1 MSYFNNSSSNS
12 ASNSTEASAQASVI
26 RVPAEKQV
34 AYDTL
39 MSVLGNEAISNADAA
54 WLGMLNKVPNPFNY
68 SQELLELQTSRL
80 NSYMAIGAS
89 VFPFVDGKG
98 IIFLDEAP
106 EAEVVQAFMN
116 SGIPCYGAEWNDDE
130 KVLVGCEWKAYYT
143 QVVFGTNGKAQVS
156 TEYWTLAPYCE
167 ELHGK
172 PEEFNVMGPQY
183 MGCYPSVRP
192 LAYFQVKHLVEILNG
207 LSPDEVASFVA
218 GVTGMVQKE
227 PGVVTLKPAFGNTMA
242 WAECKF
248 DFINKMISTSR
259 EFPQRLESFI
269 TNIGAISVEVSMALQ
284 AIEIAGLDGE
294 TSQRRIDAMLAA
306 RTQVFEEEDLYGAE
320 MFKDEQLRTIR
331 EHSVAL
337 LAIKEG
343 NEFPFYELMDNNSPE
358 GVGQCINW
366 LLGQGRQFFPD
377 KNGAKRVVVDEGVT
391 ALMLG
396 MVGDTAV
403 FVTDVQKPKKTLNR
417 NWQSVAIR
425 AMAGLPGSAGY
436 KPYQGSALRVMNR
449 NFKGQDGEG
458 CFSCGVTG
466 DPTTML
472 LHNGRLLN
480 AGSGVGFTRRKFSY
494 MVPKK
499 LRGTVSSIHIPA
511 GKTLADVE
519 LDLTKK
525 LMALFD
531 GRIIKSTDPGKT
543 KTLLEYN
550 GIPVIKYS
558 ATNTDIL
565 MDAKYGSWSIK
576 HLSSS
581 NSLSVE
587 IEVPFIASDYEI
599 KARGAG
605 IKAVL
610 QKASSTYVIH
620 NDDWSIN
627 TQWEGS
633 LNMECQK
640 GQLARLHL
648 YCESL
653 RDIHG
658 NNSYLEFG
666 AFEGNDKPTAVL
678 HYPIGNEE
686 YLVQD
691 QDNIDAPFYRWQR
704 DNFKTYYITDV
715 VNIGYARTTILG
727 QANMLH
733 RRDEGLE
740 VIQEALSTDEW
751 NDVIMIDSKGRPTN
765 DINEA
770 LVEDDWGYGLRLCE
784 KVEGIIGTFPV
795 MVECA
800 TRRESSAGRQAGT
813 LEQMA
818 LTWAGNPK
826 VGQTL
831 VDSADPNLEAVAGM
845 VAMATNDPDLTL
857 DEDDLASWV

>member
-1 MSYFNNSSSNS
+1 MSYFNNSNS
-12 ASNSTEASAQASVI
+12 ASSTESSQAPVI

-34 AYDTL
+34 AYDAL
-39 MSVLGNEAISNADAA
+39 MSVLTNEAISNADAA
-54 WLGMLNKVPNPFNY
+54 WLGLLNNVPNPFSN
-68 SQELLELQTSRL
+68 SQQLLELQASRIQAYL
-80 NSYMAIGAS
+80 GIGAS
-89 VFPFVDGKG
+89 VFPKFDGKG
-98 IIFLDEAP
+98 IIFVDDAP
-106 EAEVVQAFMN
+106 EMEVVQAFMN
-116 SGIPCYGAEWNDDE
+116 SGIPCYGAEWNEDE
-130 KVLVGCEWKAYYT
+130 KLLVGCEWKAYYT
-143 QVVFGTNGKAQVS
+143 QIVFSPEGKAQVS
-156 TEYWTLAPYCE
+156 TELWVVPPYSE

-172 PEEFNVMGPQY
+172 PEEFNHVGPQY
-183 MGCYPSVRP
+183 MGGNPSNYP
-192 LAYFQVKHLVEILNG
+192 LAIYQVKHLVEILDG
-207 LSPDEVASFVA
+207 LSAEEIASFVA
-218 GVTGMVQKE
+218 GVSGMVLSE
-227 PGVVTLKPAFGNTMA
+227 PGVVTLKPAFGNTLA

-269 TNIGAISVEVSMALQ
+269 TDIGAISVYVSMALQ

-320 MFKDEQLRTIR
+320 MFADEQLRTIR

-366 LLGQGRQFFPD
+366 LLSEGRQFFPD
-377 KNGAKRVVVDEGVT
+377 KNGAKRVVVDQGVT

-396 MVGDTAV
+396 MVGDTGV

-417 NWQSVAIR
+417 NWQAVAIR
-425 AMAGLPGSAGY
+425 AMEGLPGTPGY
-436 KPYQGSALRVMNR
+436 KPYQSSALRVMNR

-458 CFSCGVTG
+458 CFTCGVTG
-466 DPTTML
+466 DPTIML

-480 AGSGVGFTRRKFSY
+480 AGSGVGFTRRQFSY
-494 MVPKK
+494 IVPKK

-531 GRIIKSTDPGKT
+531 GRVIKSTDPGKT

-587 IEVPFIASDYEI
+587 INVPFIASDYEV

-653 RDIHG
+653 RDLHG

-666 AFEGNDKPTAVL
+666 AFEGNHKPTAVL
-678 HYPIGNEE
+678 HYPVGGDD

-691 QDNIDAPFYRWQR
+691 LDNIEAPFYQWQR
-704 DNFKTYYITDV
+704 DNFKTYFITDV
-715 VNIGYARTTILG
+715 VNLGYARTTILG

-733 RRDEGLE
+733 RRHEGLA
-740 VIQEALSTDEW
+740 VIQEALQTEEW
-751 NDVIMIDSKGRPTN
+751 NDVIMVDSKGKPTDN
-765 DINEA
+765 IEEA
-770 LVEDDWGYGLRLCE
+770 LVEDDWGYGIRLCE
-784 KVEGIIGTFPV
+784 KVEGLIGTYPV

-800 TRRESSAGRQAGT
+800 TRRESSAGKQAGT

-831 VDSADPNLEAVAGM
+831 VDQADVNLEAVAGM
-845 VAMATNDPDLTL
+845 VAMATNDPDLLL
-857 DEDDLASWV
+857 DEEDIASWM